1 MRFRRRLPI
10 LIVVL
15 LIAGAIALVV
25 TLRKHAPPEAARL
38 LPGADGFFYINLK
51 WIRTFNATAQ
61 LPPVSRDPEYQ
72 KFVDETGFQFER
84 DLDQAAFAVHY
95 PQRWGD
101 GTGDNSAEARF
112 SEIFVGKFN
121 SPLMLSYLKRH
132 ASSIDSYRGFDIYVI
147 PNEGRTVRVTFL
159 SFDSVAVSNH
169 PDPDVI
175 HGMIDRSRK
184 LASPFGGP
192 SLLRRFYKEVP
203 LASLS
208 FAILQV
214 KPAEMNSLEG
224 FGSWSILFPKPA
236 VVVVSARYLPAL
248 HVPALH
254 LKAEAFTDSE
264 GDAQSI
270 VDKVSAFLTLFHSA
284 EGSVGMHGTD
294 VDVKAFF
301 DTLKVER
308 TRERAILTATVPQG
322 FIKKALAE
330 APSDAS
336 PVGAQMAPQT
346 PPAAPTATP
355 ASPTSPASPKRSAKP
370 KKP

>member
-15 LIAGAIALVV
+15 LIAGAVALLV

-95 PQRWGD
+95 PQSWGN
-101 GTGDNSAEARF
+101 GTAGPTAEART

-121 SPLMLSYLKRH
+121 SSLMLSYLKRH
-132 ASSIDSYRGFDIYVI
+132 AASIDSYRGFDIYNI
-147 PNEGRTVRVTFL
+147 PIEGRTVRVTFL

-175 HGMIDRSRK
+175 RGMIDRSRK

-208 FAILQV
+208 FAILRV
-214 KPAEMNSLEG
+214 KPAAMNSLEG
-224 FGSWSILFPKPA
+224 FGSWSVLFPKPA
-236 VVVVSARYLPAL
+236 VVVVSARYLR
-248 HVPALH
+248 ALH
-254 LKAEAFTDSE
+254 LKAEAFTSSE
-264 GDAQSI
+264 SDAQSI
-270 VDKVSAFLTLFHSA
+270 VDKVTTFLTLFHAA
-284 EGSVGMHGTD
+284 EGSVGTHGTD
-294 VDVKAFF
+294 ADVKTFF
-301 DTLKVER
+301 DSLKVAR
-308 TRERAILTATVPQG
+308 SRERATLTATVPQG

-330 APSDAS
+330 APPDAA
-336 PVGAQMAPQT
+336 PAIAPPAPQT
-346 PPAAPTATP
+346 PANAPPARQP
-355 ASPTSPASPKRSAKP
+355 AKP

>member
-15 LIAGAIALVV
+15 LIAGAVALLV

-51 WIRTFNATAQ
+51 WIRTFNATAA
-61 LPPVSRDPEYQ
+61 LPPVSRDPEFQ

-84 DLDQAAFAVHY
+84 DLDEAAFAVHY
-95 PQRWGD
+95 PESWGD
-101 GTGDNSAEARF
+101 GTAGNAAEART

-121 SPLMLSYLKRH
+121 SSMMLSYLKRH
-132 ASSIDSYRGFDIYVI
+132 ASSIDRYREFDIYNI
-147 PNEGRTVRVTFL
+147 PSEGRIVRVTFL

-175 HGMIDRSRK
+175 RGMIDRSRK

-203 LASLS
+203 LVSLS

-214 KPAEMNSLEG
+214 KPAAMNSLEG
-224 FGSWSILFPKPA
+224 FGSWSVLFPKPA

-248 HVPALH
+248 HLPAVH

-270 VDKVSAFLTLFHSA
+270 VDKVGAFLSLFHA
-284 EGSVGMHGTD
+284 AAGSVGAHGTD
-294 VDVKAFF
+294 ADVKAFF
-301 DTLKVER
+301 DSLKVER
-308 TRERAILTATVPQG
+308 SGERSILVATVPQG
-322 FIKKALAE
+322 FIKKALTETPADT
-330 APSDAS
+330 APA
-336 PVGAQMAPQT
+336 GAQPT
-346 PPAAPTATP
+346 PPQAATP
-355 ASPTSPASPKRSAKP
+355 PLPRQSPKP